1 MNLRQT
7 LPVSALAVA
16 GIFGLAACSGGIS
29 DADPNVESLEET
41 AEATPSPTEEATEP
55 FPSPESSPSSMSP
68 ESSADASSLNA
79 TCESYWEFDQEFAPG
94 IENVMM
100 TAMDPN
106 ASDEE
111 RTEAHDEMVRAREEF
126 NQILAD
132 AEDQEFIDLA
142 EDTVPTFDLFVSVT
156 DPDLSEDEKNELVE
170 SSDIDSAIEA
180 EEELIDLC
188 NAELN

>member
-1 MNLRQT
+1 
-7 LPVSALAVA
+7 
-16 GIFGLAACSGGIS
+16 
-29 DADPNVESLEET
+29 
-41 AEATPSPTEEATEP
+41 TEP

-79 TCESYWEFDQEFAPG
+79 TCEYYWEFDQEFAPG

-111 RTEAHDEMVRAREEF
+111 RTQAHDEMVRAREEF

-132 AEDQEFIDLA
+132 AEDTA
-142 EDTVPTFDLFVSVT
+142 PTFDLFVSVT
-156 DPDLSEDEKNELVE
+156 DPDMSEDEKNELVE

>member
-1 MNLRQT
+1 
-7 LPVSALAVA
+7 
-16 GIFGLAACSGGIS
+16 
-29 DADPNVESLEET
+29 
-41 AEATPSPTEEATEP
+41 
-55 FPSPESSPSSMSP
+55 
-68 ESSADASSLNA
+68 
-79 TCESYWEFDQEFAPG
+79 
-94 IENVMM
+94 ENVMM

-111 RTEAHDEMVRAREEF
+111 RTQAHNEMDRAREEF

-170 SSDIDSAIEA
+170 NNDIDREIVA
-180 EEELIDLC
+180 EEELIELC
-188 NAELN
+188 KAELNEPVPVNNEKLNYGPSNRLIVV

>member
-16 GIFGLAACSGGIS
+16 GIFGLAACSGGMCG
-29 DADPNVESLEET
+29 ADPNAEALEAT

-55 FPSPESSPSSMSP
+55 FPSPESSPSSMST

-79 TCESYWEFDQEFAPG
+79 TCESFWEFDQAFAPG

-111 RTEAHDEMVRAREEF
+111 RTQAQDELVSAREEF
-126 NQILAD
+126 
-132 AEDQEFIDLA
+132 
-142 EDTVPTFDLFVSVT
+142 
-156 DPDLSEDEKNELVE
+156 
-170 SSDIDSAIEA
+170 
-180 EEELIDLC
+180 
-188 NAELN
+188 

>member
-106 ASDEE
+106 DSDEE
-111 RTEAHDEMVRAREEF
+111 RTHAHDEMVRARAVF
-126 NQILAD
+126 NEILDD
-132 AEDQEFIDLA
+132 AEDHVFIDLA
-142 EDTVPTFDLFVSVT
+142 EDTVPTFLLVVSVT
-156 DPDLSEDEKNELVE
+156 DSFLSQDEKNEHAE
-170 SSDIDSAIEA
+170 SSDIDSVIVA
-180 EEELIDLC
+180 
-188 NAELN
+188 